1 MALNTHYTAQ
11 IVAAVAASKSRV
23 LIQSSWSA
31 LQGDD
36 IPDSI
41 YQLGPAPH
49 DWLLPRMAAVV
60 HHG

>member
-1 MALNTHYTAQ
+1 MLATLYTAQ
-11 IVAAVAASKSRV
+11 IVKAVAASNSRV

-31 LQGDD
+31 LQGDN